1 MVQGKKCLA
10 LATDARP
17 ESVALLLSA
26 NNERILSSTPAN
38 PLEARADL
46 LADLLLELQSDP
58 SLPHRQRHPLHVSP
72 GGSSSGAAASISLG
86 SSLLAIGTD
95 TGGLVRLPAAW
106 TGVVGYKPTYGAVS
120 RYGVVSYAS
129 SLDTVGWLA
138 RTADCADIAWRCLS
152 EAGRE
157 RKQGWC

>member
-26 NNERILSSTPAN
+26 NDERILSSTPAN

-46 LADLLLELQSDP
+46 LADLLIDLQSDP
-58 SLPHRQRHPLHVSP
+58 SSPQQHPLHVSP
-72 GGSSSGAAASISLG
+72 GVSSSGAAASISLG

-95 TGGLVRLPAAW
+95 TGGLARLPAAW
-106 TGVVGYKPTYGAVS
+106 TGLVGYKPTYGAVS

-138 RTADCADIAWRCLS
+138 RAADCADIAWRCLS
-152 EAGRE
+152 EVGQDQ
-157 RKQGWC
+157 KQGWC